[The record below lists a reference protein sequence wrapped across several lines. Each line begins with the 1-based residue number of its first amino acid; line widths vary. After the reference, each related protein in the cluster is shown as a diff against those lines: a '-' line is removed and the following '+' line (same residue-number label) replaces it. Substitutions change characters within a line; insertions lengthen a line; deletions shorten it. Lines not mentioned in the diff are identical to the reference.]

1 MTSNLDEG
9 CLKAGLWFFCIHVLA
24 SVTNYTTHLNG
35 SRLVMMAFK
44 FLRTGMKNGVRDR
57 SFYGIAGTVAMEGG
71 QSGLMLWSLELF
83 ELFTLT
89 ASLLAGCLKISPS
102 ECSHDNSPSPVYEK
116 EIIIY
121 TQKRKIS
128 PLWPSNPLGSMIPK
142 FFRHCSHC
150 GFLWTA
156 TLKDFCLGVPHFSRQ
171 LQRKLPLSK
180 IDHPAILHRIW
191 KMKGKIITF
200 HCNIAIIVTSAYFIP
215 KTVKYFTGH
224 IQLVFKLR
232 LKNESFVN
240 LVCHDLLNSPLCL

>member
-1 MTSNLDEG
+1 MTSNLDEE

-44 FLRTGMKNGVRDR
+44 FPRTGMKNGVRDK
-57 SFYGIAGTVAMEGG
+57 S
-71 QSGLMLWSLELF
+71 
-83 ELFTLT
+83 
-89 ASLLAGCLKISPS
+89 
-102 ECSHDNSPSPVYEK
+102 
-116 EIIIY
+116 
-121 TQKRKIS
+121 
-128 PLWPSNPLGSMIPK
+128 
-142 FFRHCSHC
+142 FFRWDSSHGGRAVWPDAVKSWIIWAIHTYC
-150 GFLWTA
+150 FSVGRLPEDITIRMFPWQFSIPCLLKRNKESYIHGREKYHPCDPVTLWVLRSQSSLAIIAVLWTA
-156 TLKDFCLGVPHFSRQ
+156 TLKDFCQGVPHFSRQ

-180 IDHPAILHRIW
+180 IYHPAILHRIW

-224 IQLVFKLR
+224 IQLVFKLS